1 MKQVLQGD
9 IRTEIIEA
17 EERIATHFAGTAG
30 STRVL
35 EESGQESRAQALEW
49 LVDRKGRE
57 IWVCSFDISDPR
69 VSSIDAEWIQAK
81 YSELAI
87 AVRAWIIERSSP
99 AEDHVSG
106 EVWLGF
112 ETGRDAMIGQQ
123 HHPSGLPWES

>member
-9 IRTEIIEA
+9 IRSEIIDA
-17 EERIATHFAGTAG
+17 EERITAHSAGAAD
-30 STRVL
+30 SVL
-35 EESGQESRAQALEW
+35 VQEENGQQSRAEALEW

-57 IWVCSFDISDPR
+57 IWVCPFDITDPPA
-69 VSSIDAEWIQAK
+69 SSVDAAWIQAK

-99 AEDHVSG
+99 PDNHASG
-106 EVWLGF
+106 ELWLGF
-112 ETGRDAMIGQQ
+112 ETSRDAMIGQQ